1 MEAIVAVLHV
11 RKTLARE
18 QLHIAQSR
26 VEVEVARGRSQCAS
40 RRVAYRH
47 LDVVRSPM
55 DIFRDV

>member
-11 RKTLARE
+11 RQTLASE

-40 RRVAYRH
+40 RCVAYRH
-47 LDVVRSPM
+47 LDVVGAVV
-55 DIFRDV
+55 DIV